1 MFLILY
7 LIIIAY
13 DITGTEINT
22 GTTSLEFIGLGWRP
36 CQWKP
41 WKNTVVI
48 IHSYIV
54 HGNCYIATLLETH
67 ISVGMQQS
75 E

>member
-22 GTTSLEFIGLGWRP
+22 GTTSLEFIGLG
-36 CQWKP
+36 
-41 WKNTVVI
+41 
-48 IHSYIV
+48 
-54 HGNCYIATLLETH
+54 
-67 ISVGMQQS
+67 
-75 E
+75 